1 MTGRILIAGA
11 GPSGLL
17 CAVELAARGVP
28 CRVVDRRPGPAGGSR
43 CPTLWQRTL
52 RVLDAAGVPVEALRR
67 AGTALERKRFLIAG
81 ADAEVDLRSGDG
93 PFAAPLLIRQEDL
106 ERLLLERLRA
116 LGGAV
121 EYGVELLE
129 VRRNDGGASR
139 HGAGAPAVVVLRGP
153 DGVGEAPVDRVVC
166 ATGAAGRVTGVTGPA
181 DVAPVGMR
189 WLLAD
194 VSVAPEDTPAPGVEH
209 ILRDHAGHG
218 GLVPLPGGGH
228 RLFLALPDDP
238 AGADRQPTPAE
249 VVEAARR
256 SVGVR
261 LTGEPGAIWAVRP
274 RSWVA
279 DAFVD
284 GPVVLLGDAARSF
297 PMPVHGL
304 NTGLQEAAELGWK
317 LAAAASLPA
326 AAGTELLATYD
337 AERRTAAERIRER
350 AERVLGYG
358 STVPLEVIRDRLLAR
373 VFELRTEPETV
384 HAPGPLT
391 AAGGALAGHRVPE
404 GAGRAAGPGWYVALL
419 PGTGPGRPGRPGAE
433 AGRAAAAVAA
443 RFGLPLV
450 ACPAVPAADGGDA
463 ARAPEGVPD
472 AGARLL
478 LVRPDGHVSFDGSPA
493 EPAVLERHLQSV
505 RRFL

>member
-43 CPTLWQRTL
+43 CPTLWQRSL
-52 RVLDAAGVPVEALRR
+52 RVLASAGVSVEALRR

-93 PFAAPLLIRQEDL
+93 PFDAPLLVRQEDL
-106 ERLLLERLRA
+106 EHLLLERLRA

-129 VRRNDGGASR
+129 VRRDGGGASR
-139 HGAGAPAVVVLRGP
+139 HGAGAPAVAVLRGP
-153 DGVGEAPVDRVVC
+153 DGVEEAPADRVVC
-166 ATGAAGRVTGVTGPA
+166 ATGAAGRVAGVAGPA

-194 VSVAPEDTPAPGVEH
+194 VEVAPEDAPAPGVEH
-209 ILRDHAGHG
+209 ILRDRAGHG

-238 AGADRQPTPAE
+238 AGADRRPSPAE

-279 DAFVD
+279 PAFVD

-304 NTGLQEAAELGWK
+304 NTGLQEAAGLGWK
-317 LAAAASLPA
+317 LAAAASAP
-326 AAGTELLATYD
+326 AGTGAELLATYD
-337 AERRTAAERIRER
+337 AERRAAAERIRDR

-373 VFELRTEPETV
+373 VFELRTEPDTV

-391 AAGGALAGHRVPE
+391 AAGGALAGHRAPE
-404 GAGRAAGPGWYVALL
+404 GVARAAGPGWYVALL
-419 PGTGPGRPGRPGAE
+419 PGTDPARPDRPGAE
-433 AGRAAAAVAA
+433 AGRAAAGVAA

-450 ACPAVPAADGGDA
+450 ACPAAP
-463 ARAPEGVPD
+463 APEGVPD

-478 LVRPDGHVSFDGSPA
+478 LVRPDGHVSFDGAPGEPA
-493 EPAVLERHLQSV
+493 ELERHLEGV